1 MRALIL
7 GILAALLLPAV
18 PASAHPTPFSYLDV
32 RVNQGYAEVDLVAH
46 IIDIAHDLNID
57 PPEQLLN
64 PEVLAVRKTDIS
76 RLLSSRFHLRAD
88 GTPLTAGPWSDPL
101 ALPERQSVRISNRF
115 VLVAAPGTVTL
126 EALMFPYDPQ
136 HQTFINFYES
146 DSLAL
151 QAILD
156 SSKTS
161 VEFFS
166 GSRQG
171 VWAVIRKFDPAGQHN
186 ASVPPIFLSAR
197 ASLQWI
203 VPGIPESI
211 CSNCPTL
218 KISYSATPAK
228 CAANFDV
235 APAHRGG
242 LPTIGVIPPGLG
254 RTRRTMES
262 SL

>member
-1 MRALIL
+1 MSRCRSGFEL
-7 GILAALLLPAV
+7 GF
-18 PASAHPTPFSYLDV
+18 H
-32 RVNQGYAEVDLVAH
+32 
-46 IIDIAHDLNID
+46 
-57 PPEQLLN
+57 
-64 PEVLAVRKTDIS
+64 
-76 RLLSSRFHLRAD
+76 RLTESSHHCKYVIPLSL
-88 GTPLTAGPWSDPL
+88 G
-101 ALPERQSVRISNRF
+101 
-115 VLVAAPGTVTL
+115 
-126 EALMFPYDPQ
+126 
-136 HQTFINFYES
+136 
-146 DSLAL
+146 
-151 QAILD
+151 
-156 SSKTS
+156 
-161 VEFFS
+161 
-166 GSRQG
+166 
-171 VWAVIRKFDPAGQHN
+171 RKFDPAGQHN